1 MAPWTVFGEQVLKMV
16 KAVSMQTKGHSRLRP
31 VGHGWAEPKD
41 SPTLAAVEEIVKVH
55 IESKAGP
62 DYHLPRGWAFRA
74 CLEDPELC
82 DALTTLYVEIMKGD
96 TKGTHTF
103 HQELLLQCV
112 VTRMAWTPR
121 LAMCKEALVGTAMGF
136 EAGPNRTTY
145 KMVCAKFIDYL
156 KAPTTNTTMLPPPPP
171 PLLEPSFLLPVMPLP
186 PLPPPVLAPSPPEP
200 MLEVV
205 ATLIGPPLSPAGMSD
220 ANAAMMVMEEMEASG
235 ELDELVA
242 ALPPLPPPSPTDECS
257 AVFDGMEACEAFEL
271 AVSLMCDYNDA

>member
-16 KAVSMQTKGHSRLRP
+16 KAVSMVTKGHSRLRP

-55 IESKAGP
+55 IQRKAGP
-62 DYHLPRGWAFRA
+62 DYHLPCGWAFRT
-74 CLEDPELC
+74 CLEDPDLC

-121 LAMCKEALVGTAMGF
+121 LAMCKEALVGIAMGF

-156 KAPTTNTTMLPPPPP
+156 KAPTTTTMPPPPP
-171 PLLEPSFLLPVMPLP
+171 PLLEPSFLPFQFPPLP
-186 PLPPPVLAPSPPEP
+186 PLPPSVLAPSPPEP

-242 ALPPLPPPSPTDECS
+242 ALPPLPPPSPADECS
-257 AVFDGMEACEAFEL
+257 AVIDEMEACEAFEL